1 MQKAKGK
8 VLVVGGGVAGI
19 QASLDLADLGYYVYL
34 VEKRASIGG
43 VMAKLDKTFPTNDCS
58 LCILAPKMAEA
69 GRSPNIEILT
79 LTEVIN
85 VEGEPGNFKVKLK
98 INPRYVDLEKCTAC
112 GDCRSV
118 CPRLSIDKYNA
129 NLTFTRAIRIDFPQ
143 AVPTAY
149 YIDKETC
156 LNLNYEACTLCIN
169 ICGPKAIDFSQQ
181 PEIKEIEVGTILL
194 APGFGP
200 VPQSALKKYG
210 YGKYEDVMTSIEME
224 RLMCVS
230 GPTQG
235 HIIRP
240 SDFKPP
246 KRIAYIQCVG
256 SRDITCN
263 RLYCSCVCCMYAVK
277 QASVIK
283 EHEPDAEFTFF
294 YIDIRT
300 QNKGFDAAFKN
311 IVDKYGFRIIKAKPG
326 EVKKMGD
333 KLALSYIDESGEIKR
348 ELFDMIVLSVGLS
361 PPEDAENISKVFGIK
376 LNEFGFAKT
385 SYFNPIETSK
395 PGIYVIGAFQGPK
408 DIPESVMQ
416 ASAGA
421 ASASEI
427 LKEGRFSSYVVKE
440 YPPENEELMSGEPRI
455 GVFVCHCGINI
466 AGVINVKEV
475 VEYAGTLPKVVH
487 AEDIVYTCSQD
498 SLEHIKKKI
507 KELKLNRVI
516 VAACTPRTH
525 EPLFQ
530 STLREAGLN
539 PALFEMANIRDHCSW
554 VHYDNPKKA
563 TEKAKDLVRMA
574 VFKSQKLIPLESQ
587 QVKVIPS
594 ALVIGGGVGGLTA
607 ALSVAEQ
614 GYQVYLVEKEK
625 ELGGNLR
632 KIKFLITG
640 ENPKEFL
647 NELINKVEKHEKIK
661 IYKEA
666 QIEEITGFIG
676 NFTTTIKTQNGI
688 LEKVEHGVII
698 IATGGKEYRPSKYPL
713 DGEKVITQLEFEEKL
728 FKGLDKE
735 VKRIVMIQ
743 CAGSRGEELTYCSK
757 ICCIE
762 ALKNALKIKEINP
775 SIDVYILYQD
785 LRAYGFYEKY
795 YLTARE
801 KGVKFI
807 RFPSDK
813 RPKVI
818 KNENEVSVRTYDT
831 ILKEEIEIPCD
842 LVVLSVG
849 IVSTQEKEIFNML
862 KLTQDA
868 DGFIMEAHVKLRPVD
883 TYTDGVYIC
892 GLAHGPKPLNEVI
905 AQAKAAAGR
914 ACIPLAKGSA
924 EIPPIAASVD
934 EKKCIGC
941 GICVSLCPFGAI
953 ELIKVDKRRKAQVIK
968 AACKGCGACAARCPV
983 FAIDTGGFS
992 SPAILEQIE
1001 GFKKIEE
1008 KIEEKK
1014 EKTAK

>member
-1 MQKAKGK
+1 MLKSKGK

-34 VEKRASIGG
+34 VEKSASIGG

-58 LCILAPKMAEA
+58 LCILAPKMAEV
-69 GRSPNIEILT
+69 GRNPNIEILT
-79 LTEVIN
+79 LTDVVS
-85 VEGEPGNFKVKLK
+85 VEGKAGNFKVKLK
-98 INPRYVDLEKCTAC
+98 INPRYIDPEICTAC
-112 GDCRSV
+112 GECKSV
-118 CPRLSIDKYNA
+118 CPRLSIDEYNA
-129 NLTFTRAIRIDFPQ
+129 NLTFTKAIRIDFPQ

-149 YIDKETC
+149 YIDKKTC
-156 LNLNYEACTLCIN
+156 LNLNHETCSLCIN
-169 ICGPKAIDFSQQ
+169 ICGPKAINFFQK
-181 PEIKEIEVGTILL
+181 PEIREIEVGAILL
-194 APGFGP
+194 APGFGH
-200 VPQSALKKYG
+200 VPQSALEKYG

-230 GPTQG
+230 GPTEG

-240 SDFKPP
+240 SDHKPP
-246 KRIAYIQCVG
+246 KKIAYIQCVG
-256 SRDITCN
+256 SRDITCD

-300 QNKGFDAAFKN
+300 QNKGFDTAFKN
-311 IVDKYGFRIIKAKPG
+311 IVNRYGFRIIKAKPG
-326 EVKKMGD
+326 KVEKIGN
-333 KLALSYIDESGEIKR
+333 KLAVSYIDESEKIKR
-348 ELFDMIVLSVGLS
+348 ELFDMVVLSVGLS
-361 PPEDAENISKVFGIK
+361 PPEDAEKISQVFGIK
-376 LNEFGFAKT
+376 LNEFKFAET
-385 SYFNPIETSK
+385 TYFNPIETSR

-427 LKEGRFSSYVVKE
+427 LKEGRFSSYIVKE
-440 YPPENEELMSGEPRI
+440 YPPEDQELMAGEPRI

-466 AGVINVKEV
+466 AGVVNVKEV
-475 VEYAGTLPKVVH
+475 AEYAKGLPYVVH

-498 SLEHIKKKI
+498 SLEHIKEKI

-563 TEKAKDLVRMA
+563 TEKAKDLIRMA
-574 VFKSQKLIPLESQ
+574 VFKSQNLIPLESQ
-587 QVKVIPS
+587 KVKVIPS
-594 ALVIGGGVGGLTA
+594 ALIIGGGVAGLISA
-607 ALSVAEQ
+607 ISVAEQ

-632 KIKFLITG
+632 KIKTLITG
-640 ENPKEFL
+640 EDPKEFL
-647 NELINKVEKHEKIK
+647 DDLINKVETHEKIK
-661 IYKEA
+661 VYKNA
-666 QIEEITGFIG
+666 KIEEISGFVGNFITKIKTSDGFIE
-676 NFTTTIKTQNGI
+676 NI
-688 LEKVEHGVII
+688 EHGVVIL
-698 IATGGKEYRPSKYPL
+698 ATGGKEYKPSKYPI
-713 DGEKVITQLEFEEKL
+713 DGEKVITQLELENKL
-728 FKGLDKE
+728 TEGNLNKI
-735 VKRIVMIQ
+735 KRIVMIQ
-743 CAGSRGEELTYCSK
+743 CAGSRGEELPYCSK
-757 ICCIE
+757 ICCVGAI
-762 ALKNALKIKEINP
+762 KNALKIKEIDP

-795 YLTARE
+795 YLMARE
-801 KGVKFI
+801 KEIKFI
-807 RFPSDK
+807 RFPGDK
-813 RPKVI
+813 RPKI
-818 KNENEVSVRTYDT
+818 MKNGDQVNIRLYDT
-831 ILKEEIEIPCD
+831 ILKTEIEIPCD
-842 LVVLSVG
+842 MVVLSVG
-849 IVSTQEKEIFNML
+849 IVPNQEKEIFNML
-862 KLTQDA
+862 KLTQDME
-868 DGFIMEAHVKLRPVD
+868 GFIMEAHVKLRPVD

-892 GLAHGPKPLNEVI
+892 GLVHGPKPLNEVI
-905 AQAKAAAGR
+905 AQAKASAGR
-914 ACIPLAKGSA
+914 ACILLAKGFA

-934 EKKCIGC
+934 EEKCIGC
-941 GICVSLCPFGAI
+941 GICASLCPFGAI
-953 ELIKVDKRRKAQVIK
+953 ELIKVNNRKKARVIK

-992 SPAILEQIE
+992 ISALLNQIR
-1001 GFKKIEE
+1001 GFKKSEE

-1014 EKTAK
+1014 ETAK